1 MVSYDI
7 VHILKKYFMFI
18 SVGHFYQ
25 DLTGIEDIDRCKDIL
40 REHNWDIEVPFP
52 LSLKPIR

>member
-1 MVSYDI
+1 
-7 VHILKKYFMFI
+7 MFI
-18 SVGHFYQ
+18 SVGHLYQ

-52 LSLKPIR
+52 LPLKPIR